1 MRHVAPD
8 GGPFGYAS
16 FFAPVFLF
24 YELTEQRTLTEA
36 VQRLQDHDRELR
48 MWRLAGARDRAGLKH
63 ATCHQLRHTCLTQLR
78 AAGMPLE
85 AVQARAGHACIE
97 STRIYLH
104 RGGDWLAAQ
113 YRKASEVIDAQI
125 FAIGPPLARPA
136 PPHVPVFTGT
146 TD

>member
-48 MWRLAGARDRAGLKH
+48 MWRLY
-63 ATCHQLRHTCLTQLR
+63 T
-78 AAGMPLE
+78 
-85 AVQARAGHACIE
+85 
-97 STRIYLH
+97 
-104 RGGDWLAAQ
+104 
-113 YRKASEVIDAQI
+113 
-125 FAIGPPLARPA
+125 
-136 PPHVPVFTGT
+136 
-146 TD
+146 